1 MKLSHKKMI
10 KKITQNK
17 RNCNNKNKD
26 VARVQ
31 RCNDLPFESGLS
43 GMMWVKRIRNSCFL
57 SIKKKRIRVS
67 FSHFDH

>member
-1 MKLSHKKMI
+1 MKLPHKKMI

-17 RNCNNKNKD
+17 RNCNHKNKD

-31 RCNDLPFESGLS
+31 RRNDLPFESGLS

-57 SIKKKRIRVS
+57 SVKKKENKS
-67 FSHFDH
+67 